1 MDPRLKIVRFTNK
14 PGALWVLLFGLAN
27 IAAMVLGMMGKLPVF
42 AG

>member
-1 MDPRLKIVRFTNK
+1 MDTLLRIVRFTNK
-14 PGALWVLLFGLAN
+14 TFALWVLLFGLAN